1 MIKIR
6 VANMSCGHCRLK
18 INAELVEAG
27 FKGNEFDMDKDTI
40 NIDATLQ
47 NLNEAYKAINKIGYI
62 IDKDFRPIISEKI
75 TLEVNDLHNKDILD
89 KVVDILFNFGIVDID
104 FNLDTDELFIITT
117 NSNKEALII
126 KLESENIKINNV

>member
-89 KVVDILFNFGIVDID
+89 KVVDGGCFWCTEAVFGEEYLLYKSKVRRWI
-104 FNLDTDELFIITT
+104 
-117 NSNKEALII
+117 
-126 KLESENIKINNV
+126 